1 MNRRQ
6 SLQTMVQ
13 GLTSPW
19 LMKASVL
26 GAAAVSVAGCAGP
39 QVSDYSQQKPALDLR
54 TYFNGPVDA
63 WGVFTD
69 RSGAVVKRFKVQM
82 DCQWQGDDGVL
93 DEDFQYS
100 DGTKQRRIW
109 RLKAL
114 PNGKYEGRA
123 DDVVGVAQG
132 AVSGNAFR
140 WQYTLALPVDGRV
153 WNVEFDDWMFL
164 MDEEVM
170 INKAVM
176 SKFGVRLGEVTLSF
190 KRRKP
195 MPILT
200 PNKGQS

>member
-6 SLQTMVQ
+6 SLQTMAK

-19 LMKASVL
+19 LIKAGIL
-26 GAAAVSVAGCAGP
+26 GGAAVSVAGCAGP
-39 QVSDYSQQKPALDLR
+39 QVADYSQQKPALDLR

-82 DCQWQGDDGVL
+82 YCQWQGDDGVL
-93 DEDFQYS
+93 YEDFQYS
-100 DGTKQRRIW
+100 DGNKQRRIW

-153 WNVEFDDWMFL
+153 WNVEFDDWMLL

-190 KRRKP
+190 KRRKA
-195 MPILT
+195 MPTLT